1 MLSARFE
8 IATRSAAAVEFYARQ
23 QVQSSSVQFDF
34 HRSAQGRDVL
44 REMRLSALRDRIRV
58 IPRDELDRDVN
69 RQ

>member
-1 MLSARFE
+1 MPECNDSSLV
-8 IATRSAAAVEFYARQ
+8 ITYAA
-23 QVQSSSVQFDF
+23 SQFF
-34 HRSAQGRDVL
+34 GRASAQERDADVL